1 MPKSVKESG
10 VQKVFKAY
18 ESVQAPVKKGDIL
31 GVMDVKF
38 KGETIATMNLV
49 ANNNVARSDVEYYIE
64 KAKDEFDKPWFK
76 VSAVGIV
83 VLLICFIVTRT
94 IENSKRRKLASK
106 EKRRF
111 ESYAKRR

>member
-1 MPKSVKESG
+1 MNVNVIELSSIGE
-10 VQKVFKAY
+10 
-18 ESVQAPVKKGDIL
+18 IL
-31 GVMDVKF
+31 GNDIKISGIMKN
-38 KGETIATMNLV
+38 KLTPP
-49 ANNNVARSDVEYYIE
+49 YYIE

>member
-1 MPKSVKESG
+1 M
-10 VQKVFKAY
+10 
-18 ESVQAPVKKGDIL
+18 KKGDIL

-38 KGETIATMNLV
+38 KGETIATVNLV

-64 KAKDEFDKPWFK
+64 KAKDEFDKPWLK
-76 VSAVGIV
+76 ASIAGIV
-83 VLLICFIVTRT
+83 ILLICFIVTRT
-94 IENSKRRKLASK
+94 IENSKRRKQASK